1 MEATNISRR
10 TFIAGAASAI
20 AGFTIVPGCT
30 VVGTK
35 SYKAPSEKLNIA
47 FVGIGGQGKENL
59 KACEGENIVALCDV
73 DWNYAGPVFQSHPDV
88 KKYKDFRKMLDE
100 VKDIDAVVIA
110 TPDHTHATIAM
121 AAIKMGKHVYVQ
133 KPLTWSVEEARKL
146 TVAAREA
153 KVATQMG
160 NQGHSSEEMR
170 VLCEMVWSGAIGSV
184 REVHAWT
191 DRPLWAQG
199 IARRPADSPVMPE
212 GLDWDNW
219 LGPAPVRPYNP
230 VYHPFAWRGWVDFGC
245 GALGDM
251 GCHIIDHAYWALKLD
266 SPTAVE
272 ASVSS
277 RVIKD
282 WAKVENKETYPDAS
296 IVRYEFPERKGMP
309 PVNLTWY
316 DGGLKPARPAELEK
330 ERNLSANGV
339 IFIGDKGTIV
349 EGRIVPESRM
359 KDYQRPAKSIPRITG
374 THEQNWI
381 DACKGGPPACSNFEY
396 AGPLTE
402 TVLLGNV
409 AIRTGKRIEWDGP
422 NMKITNIPEA
432 NELLGRKYREGW
444 TL

>member
-1 MEATNISRR
+1 MKSNGISRR
-10 TFIAGAASAI
+10 SFVKGTASAI
-20 AGFTIVPGCT
+20 AGFTILPRFVLG
-30 VVGTK
+30 GTGFK
-35 SYKAPSEKLNIA
+35 PPSEKLNIA
-47 FVGIGGQGKENL
+47 AVGIGGQGKENI

-73 DWNYAGPVFQSHPDV
+73 DWRYAGPVMQSHPDA

-100 VKDIDAVVIA
+100 VKDIDAVIVA
-110 TPDHTHATIAM
+110 TPDHTHAVIAM

-133 KPLTWSVEEARKL
+133 KPLTWSIEEARKL

-160 NQGHSSEEMR
+160 NQGHSGEEIR
-170 VLCEMVWSGAIGSV
+170 VLCEMIGSGAIGKI
-184 REVHAWT
+184 REVYAWT
-191 DRPLWAQG
+191 DRPVWAQG
-199 IARRPADSPVMPE
+199 VERPVTAPAMPE

-230 VYHPFAWRGWVDFGC
+230 VYHPFAWRGWLDFGC

-266 SPTAVE
+266 RPAAVE
-272 ASVSS
+272 ACVSS
-277 RVIKD
+277 HVVKN
-282 WAKVENKETYPDAS
+282 WEKVKNKETYPDAS
-296 IVRYEFPERKGMP
+296 IVRYEFPARGDLP
-309 PVNLTWY
+309 AVNLTWY
-316 DGGLKPARPAELEK
+316 DGGLKPPRPAELEK
-330 ERNLSANGV
+330 ERKLGDNGV

-349 EGRIVPESRM
+349 EGRLVPESRM
-359 KDYQRPAKSIPRITG
+359 KDFKKPAQSIPRVTG

-396 AGPLTE
+396 AGPLAE

-409 AIRTGKRIEWDGP
+409 AIRAGNRIEWDGP

-432 NELLGRKYREGW
+432 NELLSRKYREGW

>member
-1 MEATNISRR
+1 MVKSGISRR
-10 TFIAGAASAI
+10 GFVKGTASAI
-20 AGFTIVPGCT
+20 AGFTILPRFVLGGAGFKP
-30 VVGTK
+30 
-35 SYKAPSEKLNIA
+35 PSEKLNIA
-47 FVGIGGQGKENL
+47 FVGVGGMGKDNM
-59 KACEGENIVALCDV
+59 KGCEGENIAAICDV
-73 DWNYAGPVFQSHPDV
+73 DWRYASSVMQNHPNV

-110 TPDHTHATIAM
+110 TPDHTHATIAK

-170 VLCEMVWSGAIGSV
+170 IVCEMIWSGVIGQI
-184 REVHAWT
+184 REVHVWT
-191 DRPLWAQG
+191 DRPYWAQG
-199 IARRPADSPVMPE
+199 ILRPADSPAVPD

-230 VYHPFAWRGWVDFGC
+230 VYHPFSWRGWFDFGT

-251 GCHIIDHAYWALKLD
+251 GCHIIDQAYWALKLD
-266 SPTAVE
+266 RPTAVE

-277 RVIKD
+277 RVVKD
-282 WAKVENKETYPDAS
+282 WQKVKNNETYPDAS
-296 IVRYEFPERKGMP
+296 IVRYDFPARGDLP
-309 PVNLTWY
+309 PVKLTWY
-316 DGGLKPARPAELEK
+316 DGGLKPARPPELEA
-330 ERNLSANGV
+330 ERNLGDNGV

-349 EGRIVPESRM
+349 EGRIIPESKM
-359 KDYQRPAKSIPRITG
+359 KDYQKPPKSIPRITG

-381 DACKGGPPACSNFEY
+381 DACKGGPAACSNFEY
-396 AGPLTE
+396 SGPLTE

-409 AIRTGKRIEWDGP
+409 AIRTGRRIEWDGP
-422 NMKITNIPEA
+422 NMKITNVLEA
-432 NELLGRKYREGW
+432 NELIGRKYREGW